1 MSLGKRSANDAKI
14 AREIADLKAILAD
27 LPGNPIPWAAVLR
40 IAAPFIAR
48 LAVRM
53 ALKKAKRDMSEDK
66 VNAIAGAVSAVLRTV
81 LGTSIA
87 NIRTDAQGDG
97 V

>member
-1 MSLGKRSANDAKI
+1 MKRSANDAKI
-14 AREIADLKAILAD
+14 TREIEDLKAILAD
-27 LPGNPIPWAAVLR
+27 LPGNPIPWAAVIR
-40 IAAPFIAR
+40 IVAPFIAR

-53 ALKKAKRDMSEDK
+53 ALKKAKRNMSEDK
-66 VNAIAGAVSAVLRTV
+66 VNAIASGVSGILRSV

-87 NIRTDAQGDG
+87 NIRTDGVGDG